1 MRLTYNYS
9 YIKFETNIM
18 KFVDEVEIEV
28 RAGKGGTGI
37 ASFRREKYI
46 EYGGP
51 DGGDGGE
58 GGSIYLRATKGLNT
72 LADFR
77 TKKIFVAQSG
87 GSGMGKNK
95 TGRKGD
101 DLEIL
106 VPLGTM
112 IRNIENN
119 VFISELMQDQERLLV
134 AQGGRYGLG
143 NVRFKS
149 STNRAPRKCTK
160 GELGEELHLK
170 LELRLLADAGFLG
183 KPNAGKSS
191 LLRAMTKA
199 KPKVANYP
207 FTTLNPS
214 LGVVDIGF
222 GESYVVADIPGLIEG
237 AAEGIGLGT
246 QFLKHLSRTN
256 ILLHVV
262 DVQNIKDNKVN
273 QDLSEINSE
282 LHKFDKDLSDKK
294 QYIIF
299 NKIDLISCENIDNLK
314 KEIFKEYDKD
324 DVFFTS
330 TVNNDGIEQLKKYIL
345 QKIKELKQ

>member
-1 MRLTYNYS
+1 
-9 YIKFETNIM
+9 M

-28 RAGKGGTGI
+28 KAGKGGNGI

-46 EYGGP
+46 EFGGP
-51 DGGDGGE
+51 DGGDGGD
-58 GGSIYLRATKGLNT
+58 GGNIYLKGTKGLNT

-77 TKKIFVAQSG
+77 TKKKFDAQNG
-87 GSGMGKNK
+87 ENGMSKNK

-101 DLEIL
+101 DLDIL
-106 VPLGTM
+106 VPLGT
-112 IRNIENN
+112 IVCNSDNG
-119 VFISELMQDQERLLV
+119 VLISELVEDGQKLLV
-134 AQGGRYGLG
+134 AKGGKHGFG
-143 NVRFKS
+143 NLRFKS
-149 STNRAPRKCTK
+149 STNRAPRKFTK
-160 GELGEELHLK
+160 GAEGEELILK

-199 KPKVANYP
+199 KPKVADYP
-207 FTTLNPS
+207 FTTINPS
-214 LGVVDIGF
+214 LGVVEIGF

-237 AAEGIGLGT
+237 AADGIGLGT

-262 DVQNIKDNKVN
+262 DIQHIQENQINI
-273 QDLSEINSE
+273 DLIEINHE
-282 LHKFDKDLSDKK
+282 LEKFDKNLINKK

-299 NKIDLISCENIDNLK
+299 NKIDLLSKNDLDCI
-314 KEIFKEYDKD
+314 KEKVYKIYEKE

-330 TVNNDGIEQLKKYIL
+330 TVNNIGIN
-345 QKIKELKQ
+345 ELKNYISRKLKDL